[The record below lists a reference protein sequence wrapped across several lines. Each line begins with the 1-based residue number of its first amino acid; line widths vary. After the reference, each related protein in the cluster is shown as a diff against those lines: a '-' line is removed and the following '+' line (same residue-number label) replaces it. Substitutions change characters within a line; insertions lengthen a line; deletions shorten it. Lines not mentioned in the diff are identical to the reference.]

1 MPTKKK
7 KEEKN
12 LETIMNLSYVILG
25 LLLVVI
31 SGLIILFLELN

>member
-25 LLLVVI
+25 LLLVVSI
-31 SGLIILFLELN
+31 E

>member
-12 LETIMNLSYVILG
+12 LETLMNLSYIILG

>member
-12 LETIMNLSYVILG
+12 LETIMNLSYAILG